1 MKSPLEKARKNPESM
16 KARILAAARRIFGE
30 YGFHGTTTRMIAS
43 EVGIDIS
50 TLHYH
55 WGDKNDLYEAVVMD
69 VNNDLG
75 RELLKV
81 EKIVHGSSMEERLKV
96 SIDKMMDYLFDH
108 PEVSNLILLRHFSKT
123 RNEVDVD
130 FKVPEFSGDIAR
142 AMGLTKD
149 VKNPSPRVMMEVMSI
164 MNGMHSFV
172 SGENYFRPM
181 LKLDRKNYIRTVK
194 ETLKFILIPAFV
206 LYEGKTKKGGNS
218 PRTPLTPKR
227 RKARPTRTADK
238 TGSSLITPSPA
249 AKL

>member
-30 YGFHGTTTRMIAS
+30 YGFHGTTTRMIAK

-75 RELLKV
+75 KEFLNL
-81 EKIVHGSSMEERLKV
+81 EKIVHTSTLEERMNIAL
-96 SIDKMMDYLFDH
+96 DRMTDYLFDH
-108 PEVSNLILLRHFSKT
+108 PEVSNLVLFRYFSKT
-123 RNEVDVD
+123 RNEVDID
-130 FKVPEFSGDIAR
+130 FKVPEFSGNIAH

-149 VKNPSPRVMMEVMSI
+149 AKNPLSRAMMEVMII

-172 SGENYFRPM
+172 SGENYFRSM
-181 LKLDRKNYIRTVK
+181 LKLDRKNYIDLVK

-206 LYEGKTKKGGNS
+206 LREEKMKKGRS
-218 PRTPLTPKR
+218 
-227 RKARPTRTADK
+227 RP
-238 TGSSLITPSPA
+238 SSKMTQEKKKSKVKPS
-249 AKL
+249 

>member
-30 YGFHGTTTRMIAS
+30 YGFHGTTTRMIDK

-50 TLHYH
+50 PLHYH
-55 WGDKNDLYEAVVMD
+55 WGDKHDLYEAVVMD

-81 EKIVHGSSMEERLKV
+81 ENTVHGSSLDERLNI
-96 SIDKMMDYLFDH
+96 SIDTMMDYLFDH
-108 PEVSNLILLRHFSKT
+108 PEISNLVLLRYFSKT

-149 VKNPSPRVMMEVMSI
+149 AKNPSPRAMMEVMSI

-172 SGENYFRPM
+172 SGENFFRPM
-181 LKLDRKNYIRTVK
+181 LNLDRKNYIRAVK

-206 LYEGKTKKGGNS
+206 LREAQTKKGGS
-218 PRTPLTPKR
+218 GSLSG
-227 RKARPTRTADK
+227 TAEEK
-238 TGSSLITPSPA
+238 KKSQIKKS
-249 AKL
+249 KK

>member
-16 KARILAAARRIFGE
+16 KARILAVARRIFGE
-30 YGFHGTTTRMIAS
+30 YGFHGTTTRMIAK

-75 RELLKV
+75 KELFKV
-81 EKIVHGSSMEERLKV
+81 EKIVHGSSLEERLNV
-96 SIDKMMDYLFDH
+96 SIDRMMDYLFDH
-108 PEVSNLILLRHFSKT
+108 PEISNLVLLRYFSKT

-142 AMGLTKD
+142 AMGLAKD
-149 VKNPSPRVMMEVMSI
+149 AKNPSPRAMMKVMSI
-164 MNGMHSFV
+164 MNGMHNFV
-172 SGENYFRPM
+172 SGENFFRPM
-181 LKLDRKNYIRTVK
+181 LNLDRKNYIRAVK

-206 LYEGKTKKGGNS
+206 SREGKTKKDAAPGLS
-218 PRTPLTPKR
+218 VPKKKR
-227 RKARPTRTADK
+227 SARPTQTAG
-238 TGSSLITPSPA
+238 TTE
-249 AKL
+249 